1 MPCAIPETNPLA
13 LIVATAVF
21 EEIQALVAAGSAV
34 LANCVVCATHT
45 FNVPVM
51 TGNGFTVTVAVTI
64 QPFAFVKVMIVVP
77 PETPVTTPLL
87 FTVATAV
94 LDEVHG
100 VTVAGV
106 AVLANA
112 VVEPAQ
118 TFSVPVIVGS
128 AVTVTTAV
136 VIQPFEFV

>member
-1 MPCAIPETNPLA
+1 MLT
-13 LIVATAVF
+13 VATAVF
-21 EEIQALVAAGSAV
+21 DETHAFVAAGAAV

-45 FNVPVM
+45 LNVPVI

-77 PETPVTTPLL
+77 PETPVTTPILL
-87 FTVATAV
+87 TEATAV
-94 LDEVHG
+94 FEEVHG

-106 AVLANA
+106 AVLAKA

-118 TFSVPVIVGS
+118 TVSVPVIVGS